1 MWTKT
6 HIYIIQDS
14 RNISEDLSPSYCY
27 YILDISETMGKFRVR
42 ETEKSNRDFKGFL
55 ELYQP
60 LDYEE
65 RNGYQIQLR
74 AYVSTL

>member
-1 MWTKT
+1 MLLLTHYFLLFYYKT
-6 HIYIIQDS
+6 RDA
-14 RNISEDLSPSYCY
+14 C
-27 YILDISETMGKFRVR
+27 GKFRVR